1 MYKVDVRFSDFD
13 IYKHVNNAV
22 YFSYLES
29 ARIDFF
35 QRLLGHD
42 WDWTNFG
49 LILKKQTI
57 EYNFPIQFS
66 DIVYIEVSVLSIGN
80 KSFELHYKVFNTDT
94 VFALATTILVCY
106 DYSNKSTINIPI
118 EIKEVLNKLK
128 NTK

>member
-57 EYNFPIQFS
+57 EYNFPIQFY
-66 DIVYIEVSVLSIGN
+66 DNVYIEVSVLSIGN
-80 KSFELHYKVFNTDT
+80 KSFELYYKVFNTDT
-94 VFALATTILVCY
+94 IFALATTILVCY
-106 DYSNKSTINIPI
+106 DYTNKSTINIPI
-118 EIKEVLNKLK
+118 EIKEVLNNLK